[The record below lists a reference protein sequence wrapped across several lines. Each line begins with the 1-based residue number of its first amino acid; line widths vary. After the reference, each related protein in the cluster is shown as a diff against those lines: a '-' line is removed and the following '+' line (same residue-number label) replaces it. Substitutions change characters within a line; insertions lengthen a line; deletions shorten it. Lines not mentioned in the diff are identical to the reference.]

1 MAEAIILK
9 VYGMTCTLCSITIEA
24 ALSKRKG
31 ILQASVNYASEKA
44 VIEYDAASISND
56 DIKKSIEKLGFAV
69 ELSSEANAG
78 AGVTMGDRQRRKLL
92 RLFILSAIFSAPLLL
107 CMLSE
112 GVGFCHDI
120 FDPGT
125 KTGWSRTLY
134 ELRLKALFLHDW
146 RLQLLSAT
154 PVQLIIGAR
163 FYKNAFRSVLAGKA
177 TMDLL
182 VVLGTTAA
190 YLYSVYIIFYQN
202 YSYVSGLQNV
212 YFEASTVIITLVLLG
227 KYLEALAK
235 GRTSKAIRELIGL
248 RPETA
253 TILRGTEEVDVP
265 VDDVAAGDIIIVRP
279 GEKIPVDG
287 VIIQG
292 TSAIDEAMLTGESF
306 PVDKKE
312 GDFVTG
318 GSVNKFGAFKFKATK
333 VGSETRLSGIIKL
346 IEEAQVSKA
355 PIQKIADRVS
365 GYFIPFVIITS
376 LATFLY
382 WYFIVYKQVLFVIN
396 LPIIYAVAVL
406 VVSCPCA
413 LGLATPTAIIA
424 GMGKGALNGIL
435 IKKGEILE
443 TAYKI
448 DTVVFDKTGTLTEG
462 IPEIEDIF
470 ILEKGRA
477 LFNKDDIL
485 LLAATA
491 EKKSEHP
498 LGEAIYKRGKEAA
511 NEELPEPQS
520 FKAVPGKGV
529 YAEIDNRN
537 ILIGTPTF
545 LKDNNIPAVD
555 ADATLSEIYN
565 EGKTAVLVAV
575 DNLLVAVISL
585 SDRIRESSSKAVE
598 ELKRMGIEVFLITG
612 DNANAA
618 KTVGLKT
625 GIENILAE
633 VLPEDKANEIMKI
646 KGNNKTVGMVG
657 DGINDAPALAAADVG
672 FAIGTGTDIAVET
685 GDIVLLKD
693 DLLNIPNAV
702 LLSKKTIRKIK
713 QNLFWAFIY
722 NVIGIPIAASGHLN
736 PVVAAAA
743 MTLSSISVILNSL
756 SLRRLKLKGKL
767 KGNDKLQ
774 KPAFEISARL

>member
-1 MAEAIILK
+1 MVEAITLR

-31 ILQASVNYASEKA
+31 ILKASVNYASEKA
-44 VIEYDAASISND
+44 VVEYDAANISLQ

-69 ELSSEANAG
+69 ELNGEANTG
-78 AGVTMGDRQRRKLL
+78 AGVKIGDRERKKLL
-92 RLFILSAIFSAPLLL
+92 RLFILSAIFSTPLLL

-120 FDPGT
+120 LDPGT

-154 PVQLIIGAR
+154 PVQLLIGAR
-163 FYKNAFRSVLAGKA
+163 FYRNAFRSVLAGKA

-190 YLYSVYIIFYQN
+190 YFYSVYIVFYQN
-202 YSYVSGLQNV
+202 YAYVSGLQSV

-235 GRTSKAIRELIGL
+235 GRTSKAIQELIDL

-253 TILRGTEEVDVP
+253 RILRGTDELDLP
-265 VDDVAAGDIIIVRP
+265 IDAVAVGDMIIVRP

-287 VIIQG
+287 IIIEG
-292 TSAIDEAMLTGESF
+292 NSAIDESMLTGESF

-312 GDFVTG
+312 SDFVTG
-318 GSVNKFGAFKFKATK
+318 GSVNRFGTFRFKATK
-333 VGSETRLSGIIKL
+333 VGSETRLAGIIKF
-346 IEEAQVSKA
+346 IEEAQGSKA

-365 GYFIPFVIITS
+365 GYFIPFVIMTS
-376 LATFLY
+376 LATFIY
-382 WYFIVYKQVLFVIN
+382 WYFVVYKQILFVIN
-396 LPIIYAVAVL
+396 LPIIYAVSVL

-424 GMGKGALNGIL
+424 GMGKGAQNGIL
-435 IKKGEILE
+435 VKKGETLE

-462 IPEIEDIF
+462 IPEIDGIF
-470 ILEKGRA
+470 ILEKSRA
-477 LFNKDDIL
+477 LYNENDIL
-485 LLAATA
+485 ILAAVA

-498 LGEAIYKRGKEAA
+498 LGEAIYKRGKESAGA
-511 NEELPEPQS
+511 ELPDPQS

-529 YAEIDNRN
+529 YAEIENRN
-537 ILIGTPTF
+537 ILIGTPAF
-545 LKDNNIPAVD
+545 LNENNIPVSD
-555 ADATLSEIYN
+555 ADTILSNIYS
-565 EGKTAVLVAV
+565 EGKTTVLVSV
-575 DNLLVAVISL
+575 DRSLIAVISL
-585 SDRIRESSSKAVE
+585 SDRIKESAAKAVE
-598 ELKRMGIEVFLITG
+598 ELKRMGIEVFMITG

-618 KTVGLKT
+618 ETVGLKT

-633 VLPEDKANEIMKI
+633 VLPEDKADEIMKI
-646 KGNNKTVGMVG
+646 KSSSKTVGMVG

-693 DLLNIPNAV
+693 DLLNIPNAIR
-702 LLSKKTIRKIK
+702 LSKKTIRKIK

-743 MTLSSISVILNSL
+743 MTLSSISVLINSL
-756 SLRRLKLKGKL
+756 SLKRLKLKGFYL
-767 KGNDKLQ
+767 IILALCSSG
-774 KPAFEISARL
+774 